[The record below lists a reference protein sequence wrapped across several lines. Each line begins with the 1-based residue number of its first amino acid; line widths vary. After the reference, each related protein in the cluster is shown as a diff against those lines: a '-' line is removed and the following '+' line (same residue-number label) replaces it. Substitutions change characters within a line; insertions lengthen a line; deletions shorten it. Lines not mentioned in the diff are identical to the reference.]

1 MWDCDWLTSLSVCK
15 LRLQCTC
22 VDASV
27 FLNLIGCLRCCE
39 VYQPLCRSKHF
50 ITQMVYLCNKIS
62 NTNHMYYTH
71 IKFPMYFWV
80 WNFRWKV
87 RTLKT
92 GKRIS
97 MVLLVLVSG
106 ENYWNLP
113 KGTIRSRLFNIGK
126 AINTFYILNSRQNTY
141 FMADVQN
148 NFQYDELVQ

>member
-1 MWDCDWLTSLSVCK
+1 
-15 LRLQCTC
+15 
-22 VDASV
+22 
-27 FLNLIGCLRCCE
+27 
-39 VYQPLCRSKHF
+39 
-50 ITQMVYLCNKIS
+50 
-62 NTNHMYYTH
+62 
-71 IKFPMYFWV
+71 
-80 WNFRWKV
+80 
-87 RTLKT
+87 
-92 GKRIS
+92 